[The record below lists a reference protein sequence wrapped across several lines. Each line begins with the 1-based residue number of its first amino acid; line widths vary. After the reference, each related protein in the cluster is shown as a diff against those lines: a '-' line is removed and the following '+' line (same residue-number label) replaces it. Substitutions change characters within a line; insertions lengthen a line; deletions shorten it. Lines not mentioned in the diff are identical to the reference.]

1 MSKPNLER
9 RIKRA
14 YSDCRFGQLH
24 YRFAFARTATDKP
37 PLICFHQSPSSSHIF
52 ETFIAAITH
61 DRAVYAVD
69 TPGFGHSDPP
79 PFQPEISDY
88 AGAMLDFIDRLD
100 YPQLDLLGYHTGAL
114 IATEVALARPE
125 KIRKMVLVGLA
136 AFNPEE
142 QAQLSDKP
150 FPLPPKADGSHLPEE
165 WARSLFWRGQGQT
178 MEMLWQ
184 NFCYKIKAGEK
195 AWWGARAAIFY
206 PSLERFSL
214 LTQPVLAVRPK
225 DDLWEISL
233 RAKAVLAH
241 AEWLDLPQYGFGLF
255 EIAPQEIAHPVRT
268 FLNK

>member
-1 MSKPNLER
+1 
-9 RIKRA
+9 
-14 YSDCRFGQLH
+14 
-24 YRFAFARTATDKP
+24 
-37 PLICFHQSPSSSHIF
+37 
-52 ETFIAAITH
+52 
-61 DRAVYAVD
+61 
-69 TPGFGHSDPP
+69 
-79 PFQPEISDY
+79 
-88 AGAMLDFIDRLD
+88 
-100 YPQLDLLGYHTGAL
+100 
-114 IATEVALARPE
+114 
-125 KIRKMVLVGLA
+125 
-136 AFNPEE
+136 
-142 QAQLSDKP
+142 
-150 FPLPPKADGSHLPEE
+150 
-165 WARSLFWRGQGQT
+165 